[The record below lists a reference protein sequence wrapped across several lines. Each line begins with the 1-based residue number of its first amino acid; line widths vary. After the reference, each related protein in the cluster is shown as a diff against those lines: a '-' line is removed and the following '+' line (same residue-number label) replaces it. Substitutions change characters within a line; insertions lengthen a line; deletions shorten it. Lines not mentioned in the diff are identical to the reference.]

1 MQYLVIF
8 GTDKIE
14 SGNRRKYACIFLLVI
29 FWLGFAACRQN
40 GNKNVSD
47 TVIPKDSLPLADKT
61 LPSLETQ
68 YQEPPKSLIQ
78 HLKQEAPYVALL
90 NVTTVDSVFNSEKV
104 FSATI
109 LKSFKGK
116 LKAGDSLKYIAIN
129 DMKYIKHPN
138 DTLIVF
144 LDKAKSPV
152 LTTGGKAV
160 FFFALENASF
170 TGTKYLD
177 SLLTKK

>member
-1 MQYLVIF
+1 MQDVVIS
-8 GTDKIE
+8 GMNKIE
-14 SGNRRKYACIFLLVI
+14 SGNRRKYACIFLLAF
-29 FWLGFAACRQN
+29 FWLGFTACQQN
-40 GNKNVSD
+40 RSKDVS
-47 TVIPKDSLPLADKT
+47 TTIIPKDSLPLANQK
-61 LPSLETQ
+61 LPSVEMQ
-68 YQEPPKSLIQ
+68 HQEPPKSLILQ
-78 HLKQEAPYVALL
+78 LKQQALHIAL
-90 NVTTVDSVFNSEKV
+90 VNVTTVDSVYNSEKV
-104 FSATI
+104 FSAKI

-116 LKAGDSLKYIAIN
+116 LKAGDSLKYMAMN

-152 LTTGGKAV
+152 TTGGKAV

>member
-1 MQYLVIF
+1 MQYLVIS

-14 SGNRRKYACIFLLVI
+14 SGNLRKYACIFLLVF
-29 FWLGFAACRQN
+29 FWLGFAACQQN
-40 GNKNVSD
+40 RGKNVSD

-61 LPSLETQ
+61 LPSVATQ

-78 HLKQEAPYVALL
+78 HLKQEALYIALV

-116 LKAGDSLKYIAIN
+116 LKAGDSLKYMAMN